1 MKSKLF
7 TIFAI
12 LLLSTLFTACSEEEI
27 RPNDG
32 LNQTTE
38 TVSNGVTKDDKGF

>member
-1 MKSKLF
+1 MKSKLL
-7 TIFAI
+7 IAFAI
-12 LLLSTLFTACSEEEI
+12 IAFFGLTSCSEEEI
-27 RPNDG
+27 SPNDG